1 MAKSLSILRPIALHS
16 ALCILH
22 CTMSAAM
29 AADIVS
35 APASFDFD
43 SSGVYT
49 AANGGT
55 VALPYGDGAT
65 VSATSPGGVVTT
77 LAAAV
82 NGTNYW
88 TAASGG
94 VWTLE
99 NSNEGMAQFCVRY
112 AGAEQGAGTLSDPW
126 KIVDNGELAE
136 LIGGGT
142 AADGFAFSTEGPI
155 ASLPKMECPVGFMV
169 QPIDG
174 ALYRLAA
181 VSGGTRGMSLAASFS
196 LETKAEGPDRR
207 VKSTESPLP
216 FAFSGDGWAFGS
228 DSESTLTF
236 TSPSGDETTIPCI
249 GTGTRVFQMQERGS
263 WIVTLSATGFET
275 LLAHI
280 DWSPVGFVLI
290 VR

>member
-29 AADIVS
+29 AMDIVS
-35 APASFDFD
+35 APASFEFD
-43 SSGVYT
+43 SCGVYK

-55 VALPYGDGAT
+55 VALPFGDGAT
-65 VSATSPGGVVTT
+65 VTAIAPGGVVTT

-126 KIVDNGELAE
+126 KIIDNGELAE

-142 AADGFAFSTEGPI
+142 ATDGFAFSIEGPI
-155 ASLPKMECPVGFMV
+155 ASLPKMACPAGFMV
-169 QPIDG
+169 QPLDG
-174 ALYRLAA
+174 GLYRLAA
-181 VSGGTRGMSLAASFS
+181 ASGGTRGMSLASAFP
-196 LETKAEGPDRR
+196 LETESEGPDRQ
-207 VKSTESPLP
+207 VKSSGSPQP
-216 FAFSGDGWAFGS
+216 FAFSGDNWAFGAA
-228 DSESTLTF
+228 SESTLTF
-236 TSPSGDETTIPCI
+236 TSPGGEETAVPCI
-249 GTGTRVFQMQERGS
+249 GTGTHVFPMRERGR
-263 WIVTLSATGFET
+263 WLVALSAAGFET

-280 DWSPVGFVLI
+280 DWAAAATVI
-290 VR
+290 TAR